1 MELHDFA
8 SEFLPH
14 APLLRHLAR
23 RFSGSEPDDLV
34 QETFARAFAARHRYR
49 PGSNGRA
56 WLCRIL
62 HNLAVSDQ
70 RRRSRDERLRARVRA
85 SDVPAEVGAPEPP
98 PVDEATLHAA
108 FARLAAPERRILELA
123 EIDELSYRE
132 IARTLDCP
140 LGTVMSRLH
149 RARRRLRREVAPSVA
164 ARSPRRARTANRR
177 VAA

>member
-1 MELHDFA
+1 MELDDIA
-8 SEFLPH
+8 SELLPH

-62 HNLAVSDQ
+62 HNLAVSES
-70 RRRSRDERLRARVRA
+70 RRRARDERLRARVRTD
-85 SDVPAEVGAPEPP
+85 DVGLELAAPEPA
-98 PVDEATLHAA
+98 PVDELALRAA
-108 FARLAAPERRILELA
+108 FERLGAAERRILELA
-123 EIDELSYRE
+123 DIDELSYRE
-132 IARTLDCP
+132 IARALDCP

-149 RARRRLRREVAPSVA
+149 RARRRLRREVAPPTVA
-164 ARSPRRARTANRR
+164 LPRRARTASRR